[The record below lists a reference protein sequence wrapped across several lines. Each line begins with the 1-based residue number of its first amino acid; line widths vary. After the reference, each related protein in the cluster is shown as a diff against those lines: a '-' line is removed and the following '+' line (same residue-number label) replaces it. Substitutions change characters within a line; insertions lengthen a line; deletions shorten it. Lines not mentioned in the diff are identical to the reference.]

1 MEGDD
6 APVRWLFLL
15 LLTFL
20 LLMAHSPA
28 SYTST
33 NGEATY
39 LYTSTTR
46 YVNHGTTALLLPEGF
61 RALHQFPNTSWQ
73 TTSLHAI
80 SHPAP
85 STNDLDGNS
94 LLVVPLPP
102 VAPKGNVTLSY
113 ALHIVRAA
121 RVIPEIAVSASLDVD
136 SIPRDLEAYCVT
148 DGPWQGDTA
157 VLQALAAELHGSA
170 VNASNVLQLVTHLA
184 DWIGANVAAVS
195 DDVPRSPVETYT
207 HRQGD
212 CDDQASLLV
221 ALCRILKIPAYLQIG
236 CVRSTGAP
244 KASTYW
250 DQHVTAVLRNL
261 RYHAWALIYVPPW
274 GWLPFDMTLG
284 WTASDP
290 LTVVTAAVVWKRDV
304 IVMFDVIQSDWAG
317 LGRAQKTY
325 VTTNPLYI
333 SLEDSLDLYTPDQ
346 GAAIWEQPALWLALL
361 APPVLLGSYVL
372 LRKQSTIAVPSR

>member
-1 MEGDD
+1 M
-6 APVRWLFLL
+6 RRLFLL

-20 LLMAHSPA
+20 LLTALSPA
-28 SYTST
+28 SYASPDDET
-33 NGEATY
+33 TY
-39 LYTSTTR
+39 LYTSTTH
-46 YVNHGTTALLLPEGF
+46 YVNQGNSTLPLPEDF
-61 RALHQFPNTSWQ
+61 RSLHQFPNTSWQ

-80 SHPAP
+80 SHPAT

-102 VAPKGNVTLSY
+102 VAPKENVTLSY
-113 ALHIVRAA
+113 ALHIVREA
-121 RVIPEIAVSASLDVD
+121 RVIPEIAFSTSLDVE

-148 DGPWQGDTA
+148 DGPWQGDSA
-157 VLQALAAELHGSA
+157 VLQALAVELQGSA

-184 DWIGANVAAVS
+184 DWIGANVEAVS

-236 CVRSTGAP
+236 CVHSTGPP
-244 KASTYW
+244 KASMYW

-290 LTVVTAAVVWKRDV
+290 LAVVTAAVVWKRDV
-304 IVMFDVIQSDWAG
+304 VVMFDVIQSDWAG

-325 VTTNPLYI
+325 VTANPLYV
-333 SLEDSLDLYTPDQ
+333 SLEDSLDLYAPDQ
-346 GAAIWEQPALWLALL
+346 GAAIWEQPTLWLTLL
-361 APPVLLGSYVL
+361 VPAILLGSYVL
-372 LRKQSTIAVPSR
+372 LRKQSTIAVRPR